1 MEKNR
6 KKAPSTPSKEAKKK
20 GADSAI
26 PASEKK
32 SKWQEYLSRHSVTK
46 RSEEDN

>member
-1 MEKNR
+1 MEKGR
-6 KKAPSTPSKEAKKK
+6 KKAPAPSSKEAKKK

-32 SKWQEYLSRHSVTK
+32 SKWQEYLSRHNVTK
-46 RSEEDN
+46 RSEEDS

>member
-6 KKAPSTPSKEAKKK
+6 KKEPTSSSKQTKKK

-32 SKWQEYLSRHSVTK
+32 SKWQEYLSRHNVTK